1 MNYYQSLDINNK
13 IFILENQICKLLKI
27 YDNYWDDFNYYTDSY
42 EMEDLSDENDVLDEI
57 IYTIEEKIEKVVNLL
72 RQKKLKLKL
81 INKHY
86 KKLIKDLH

>member
-1 MNYYQSLDINNK
+1 MEYKMNYYQSLDINNK

-27 YDNYWDDFNYYTDSY
+27 YDNYWDDFNYYTDNY
-42 EMEDLSDENDVLDEI
+42 VMEDLSDEDDVLDEI

-81 INKHY
+81 IKKHY
-86 KKLIKDLH
+86 ESL